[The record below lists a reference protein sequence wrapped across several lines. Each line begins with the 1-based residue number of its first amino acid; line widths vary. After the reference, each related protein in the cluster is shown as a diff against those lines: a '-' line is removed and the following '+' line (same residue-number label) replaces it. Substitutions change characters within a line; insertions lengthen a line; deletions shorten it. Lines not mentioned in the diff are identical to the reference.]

1 MKNDKRVVQISLD
14 IVVGC
19 ECDGFNLAD
28 DVADELE
35 KIGFRVVGAG
45 FQEDM
50 TEIYKEQFPNLLED

>member
-1 MKNDKRVVQISLD
+1 MEDKKRILQISLD

-19 ECDGFNLAD
+19 KCDGMELAD

-35 KIGFRVVGAG
+35 RRGFRVVGAG

-50 TEIYKEQFPNLLED
+50 TEIYKEQYSNLLED